1 MDKDL
6 EEYVIKEGKPAVMTL
21 QAFLEILE
29 YQQDKFDAIAWVGY
43 INTFKEVIN
52 DKLEGFIKEKL
63 DG

>member
-6 EEYVIKEGKPAVMTL
+6 EEYVIKEGKPAVMAL

>member
-6 EEYVIKEGKPAVMTL
+6 EEYVIKEGKPAVMAL

-29 YQQDKFDAIAWVGY
+29 YQQDRFDTIAWVGY